1 MLLLLF
7 IVLEETRKETPK
19 LVFKDQNLESARN
32 LLRQSLRRRLQSMD
46 RADGQ
51 RRSMK
56 ARSLQRQCMLEAV
69 SSNTKQGNA
78 RSSKTLGQI
87 TPMRPTRPAPLPP
100 TNKNDR
106 TKNKNFT
113 DVQIVPG
120 SSSTNI
126 DLSHSL
132 NGPNVHFESASLIQT
147 QANKP
152 RKPTLPPKPKYLKVN
167 QPGDHRIRL
176 NTDASIPSTS
186 TNILNDDL
194 AQSNQIPMKDLNV
207 TMNGVDLIE
216 ADEGDS
222 MR

>member
-78 RSSKTLGQI
+78 RSSKTLGQV
-87 TPMRPTRPAPLPP
+87 TPIRPTRPAPLPP

-106 TKNKNFT
+106 AKNNNFT

-147 QANKP
+147 QASKP
-152 RKPTLPPKPKYLKVN
+152 SKPTLPPKPKYLKVN

-176 NTDASIPSTS
+176 DTDTSIPSTS
-186 TNILNDDL
+186 TNILDDEL
-194 AQSNQIPMKDLNV
+194 DQSNQIPMKDLNV

>member
-1 MLLLLF
+1 
-7 IVLEETRKETPK
+7 
-19 LVFKDQNLESARN
+19 
-32 LLRQSLRRRLQSMD
+32 MD

-69 SSNTKQGNA
+69 STNIKQGNA
-78 RSSKTLGQI
+78 RSSKTLGQAI
-87 TPMRPTRPAPLPP
+87 PIRPTRPAPLPP
-100 TNKNDR
+100 TNKNNR
-106 TKNKNFT
+106 AKNNNFT

-147 QANKP
+147 QFNKP
-152 RKPTLPPKPKYLKVN
+152 SKPTLPPKPKYLKVN
-167 QPGDHRIRL
+167 QPGDHRLRS
-176 NTDASIPSTS
+176 NKDRSIPSTS
-186 TNILNDDL
+186 TNILDDEL
-194 AQSNQIPMKDLNV
+194 NQSDQIPMKDLSL
-207 TMNGVDLIE
+207 TMDGVDQIE
-216 ADEGDS
+216 TDEGES